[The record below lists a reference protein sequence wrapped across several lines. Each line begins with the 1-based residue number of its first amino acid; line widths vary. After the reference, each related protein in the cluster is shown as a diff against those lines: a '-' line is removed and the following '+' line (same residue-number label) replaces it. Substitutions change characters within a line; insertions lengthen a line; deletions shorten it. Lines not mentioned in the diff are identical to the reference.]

1 MLFGKGKCNILC
13 ATMIKPR
20 WHTFHLRFERL
31 VLYFMERREPFKFML
46 QLSIFGSG
54 LMFFG
59 LMATYLARERPEAG
73 FEKIQIPQIFWIST
87 LIIMISSLT
96 LHLANMNFKVDKY
109 LNYRALMGITLTLG
123 LAFIGMQFWGWKEIF
138 AQNATAEVR
147 NARGFIYLLSGLHIL
162 HIVIGLGFLIKIF
175 VEALKRM
182 SYIESFIYSVNP
194 PNQLKIN
201 LIIFYWHFVDML
213 WVVLFLF
220 LLWRN

>member
-1 MLFGKGKCNILC
+1 
-13 ATMIKPR
+13 
-20 WHTFHLRFERL
+20 
-31 VLYFMERREPFKFML
+31 MERREPFKFML
-46 QLSIFGSG
+46 QMAIFGSG

-59 LMATYLARERPEAG
+59 LMATYLARERPDAG

-87 LIIMISSLT
+87 LVIMISSLT
-96 LHLANMNFKVDKY
+96 LHLANMNFKQDKY
-109 LNYRALMGITLTLG
+109 LNYRTLMGITLTLG
-123 LAFIGMQFWGWKEIF
+123 LTFIGMQFWGWKEIF
-138 AQNATAEVR
+138 AQNSTAEVR

-162 HIVIGLGFLIKIF
+162 HIVVGLGFLIKIF
-175 VEALKRM
+175 VEAIKRM
-182 SYIESFIYSVNP
+182 SYIDSFIYSVNP

>member
-1 MLFGKGKCNILC
+1 
-13 ATMIKPR
+13 
-20 WHTFHLRFERL
+20 
-31 VLYFMERREPFKFML
+31 MERRESFKFML
-46 QLSIFGSG
+46 QMAIFGSG

-73 FEKIQIPQIFWIST
+73 FEKIQLPQVFWIST
-87 LIIMISSLT
+87 LVIMISSLT
-96 LHLANMNFKVDKY
+96 LHLANMNFKQDKY
-109 LNYRALMGITLTLG
+109 LNYRVLMAITLSLG
-123 LAFIGMQFWGWKEIF
+123 LAFIVMQFWGWQEIF
-138 AQNATAEVR
+138 AQDSTAEVK

-162 HIVIGLGFLIKIF
+162 HIVLGLGFLIKIF
-175 VEALKRM
+175 VEAIRRM

-201 LIIFYWHFVDML
+201 LIIFYWHFVDVL

>member
-1 MLFGKGKCNILC
+1 
-13 ATMIKPR
+13 
-20 WHTFHLRFERL
+20 
-31 VLYFMERREPFKFML
+31 MERREPFKFML
-46 QLSIFGSG
+46 QMAIFGSG

-59 LMATYLARERPEAG
+59 LMYFYVVREGAYVNFG
-73 FEKIQIPQIFWIST
+73 KIKIPQIFWLST

-109 LNYRALMGITLTLG
+109 LNYRILMGITLSLG
-123 LAFIGMQFWGWKEIF
+123 LGFIVMQLLGWQEIF
-138 AQNATAEVR
+138 AQNSTAEVR
-147 NARGFIYLLSGLHIL
+147 TTRGFIYLLSGLHIF
-162 HIVIGLGFLIKIF
+162 HIVLGIFFLIKIF

-201 LIIFYWHFVDML
+201 LIIFYWHFVDVL